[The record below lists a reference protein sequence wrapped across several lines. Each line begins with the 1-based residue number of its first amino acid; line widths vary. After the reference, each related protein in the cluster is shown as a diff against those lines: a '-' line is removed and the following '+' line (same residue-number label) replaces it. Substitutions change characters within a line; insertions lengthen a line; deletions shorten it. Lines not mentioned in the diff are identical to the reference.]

1 MFKFWSLEVIY
12 QLNSSYIMAILIVI
26 LTFIASAG
34 GLSIESLYKD
44 SENFI
49 LNAWYGNDQVTLFV
63 ALPLLIFAVILSK
76 RGSVW
81 AHLVWLGMLNY
92 ILYNYAFYL
101 FGAALNAFFLIYV
114 VLFSLSIIS
123 IIYLMVNLERIKI
136 SFRERT
142 PVKAIS
148 IYMFLLALILGFAW
162 IGQWLSFVFT
172 GEFPQ
177 IMINTKSVNYL
188 VAALDLTFVVP
199 VFILAAIYLWRR
211 KGLGFIL
218 AVMVNV
224 KGFVYNLVLIV
235 GSIVQEE
242 SGIEG
247 ALDLVPLWILLSLGC
262 LVSSLILL
270 LNLKPMKI
278 R

>member
-1 MFKFWSLEVIY
+1 MT
-12 QLNSSYIMAILIVI
+12 ILIVI
-26 LTFIASAG
+26 LTFIAAAG
-34 GLSIESLYKD
+34 GILLDSLYKD
-44 SENFI
+44 NGTFT

-63 ALPLLIFAVILSK
+63 ALPLLIIAVILSK
-76 RGSVW
+76 RGSVR

-123 IIYLMVNLERIKI
+123 IIYLIVNLEGRKI
-136 SFRERT
+136 SFREST
-142 PVKAIS
+142 PVKGLS
-148 IYMFLLALILGFAW
+148 IYMFLLALILWFAW
-162 IGQWLSFVFT
+162 IGQWLSFVLN

-177 IMINTKSVNYL
+177 IMVNTQSVNYL

-211 KGLGFIL
+211 KGVGYIL

-235 GSIVQEE
+235 GSIVQEK

-247 ALDLVPLWILLSLGC
+247 ALDLVPLWIFFSLGC

-270 LNLKPMKI
+270 LNLKPMKNS
-278 R
+278 